1 MKTYQSS
8 KDAFFFSFFLVRSI
22 IVPKCHRNSFE
33 EEEMQTE
40 TGEEG

>member
-1 MKTYQSS
+1 MKLTKVQRML
-8 KDAFFFSFFLVRSI
+8 FFFFLVRSI